1 MSGFKNK
8 NKHGTSQE
16 LVKYDLGGKSQK
28 EMPMGVKKH
37 YKIREKGPSKQQL
50 QICSKTKVN
59 YFEKVKKDAMTIS
72 CQRISIN

>member
-37 YKIREKGPSKQQL
+37 YKIREKGPSK
-50 QICSKTKVN
+50 
-59 YFEKVKKDAMTIS
+59 
-72 CQRISIN
+72 